1 MKTVKKFMG
10 FILPVVIILGL
21 LQIMSTFKRSEV
33 LSAEEKEVID
43 GFENLSENLDTTLN
57 YTKVTGNNVR
67 VFNSYGEVV
76 FQTSLS
82 DWNKKLV
89 SYQKKFNLETLEK
102 DG

>member
-1 MKTVKKFMG
+1 MKTVKKLMG

-33 LSAEEKEVID
+33 LSTDEKKVID
-43 GFENLSENLDTTLN
+43 GFENLSEDLELN
-57 YTKVTGNNVR
+57 YTKVTGNDVR
-67 VFNSYGEVV
+67 VFNSKGEIL
-76 FQTSLS
+76 FQTSLN

-89 SYQKKFNLETLEK
+89 SYQKKFNLETIEK

>member
-1 MKTVKKFMG
+1 MKIVKKLMG
-10 FILPVVIILGL
+10 FVLPVVIILGL

-33 LSAEEKEVID
+33 LSADEKKVID
-43 GFENLSENLDTTLN
+43 GFENLSEDLELN

-67 VFNSYGEVV
+67 VFNSNGEIL
-76 FQTSLS
+76 FQTSLN

-89 SYQKKFNLETLEK
+89 SYQKKFNLETVEK